1 MTFTRSA
8 DASNSPAKAVLVPDR
23 SRRLVV
29 AAVVADLSAG
39 DMGQRI
45 IYVPKTAMFRGS
57 DFVEDR
63 RIDAEG

>member
-1 MTFTRSA
+1 
-8 DASNSPAKAVLVPDR
+8 
-23 SRRLVV
+23 
-29 AAVVADLSAG
+29 
-39 DMGQRI
+39 MGQRI